1 VQQHGS
7 GAYPRGE
14 GKLQFEV
21 NGQDYFLNFAE
32 DEAYWYV
39 LVPTLTGVQRIPVYV
54 DSPAYERF
62 GILGKN
68 RHNIQN

>member
-1 VQQHGS
+1 M
-7 GAYPRGE
+7 
-14 GKLQFEV
+14 QFEV

-39 LVPTLTGVQRIPVYV
+39 LVPTQTGVHRIPVYV

-62 GILGKN
+62 GILGS

>member
-1 VQQHGS
+1 M
-7 GAYPRGE
+7 
-14 GKLQFEV
+14 

-39 LVPTLTGVQRIPVYV
+39 LAPSLTGVQRIPVYV
-54 DSPAYERF
+54 DSPPYERF

-68 RHNIQN
+68 RRNIQN